1 MITNDEYDKLKAIRR
16 KLSLKDR
23 QLVSAFLVE
32 IDIAQNTWR
41 NEREYRRIER
51 QLANAEARL
60 KRELAAEARAKRLA
74 QEEADFMASL
84 IAQMEG
90 R

>member
-32 IDIAQNTWR
+32 VDIAQNTWR

-60 KRELAAEARAKRLA
+60 KREQAAEARAQRLA
-74 QEEADFMASL
+74 QEEADFMANL
-84 IAQMEG
+84 IKQMEG
-90 R
+90 K

>member
-32 IDIAQNTWR
+32 VDIAQNTWR

-60 KRELAAEARAKRLA
+60 KREQAAEARAQRLA

-90 R
+90 K